1 MEASFR
7 PAILWVRLNMTFQL
21 VNHEIQKALKQED
34 ITLPQL
40 DILVCLGRTEG
51 LTLGEIGERLLVT
64 GGNIT
69 GLVDRL
75 ERSGYVYR
83 ERNQKDRRIIRAKL
97 TPKGV
102 ALHKEILPAFQK
114 RLNKIMNILPSSEQ
128 RELNRLLKRLSQSL
142 LANSGMGKAKKGR
155 RDEARHG

>member
-7 PAILWVRLNMTFQL
+7 SAILWVRLNMTFQL
-21 VNHEIQKALKQED
+21 VNHEIQKALKQEN
-34 ITLPQL
+34 ITPPQL

-83 ERNQKDRRIIRAKL
+83 ERDQKDRRIIRAKL
-97 TPKGV
+97 TPKGQAV
-102 ALHKEILPAFQK
+102 HKEILPVFQK
-114 RLNKIMNILPSSEQ
+114 CLNNIMNILPSSEQ
-128 RELNRLLKRLSQSL
+128 RLLNRLLKRLSQSL
-142 LANSGMGKAKKGR
+142 LADSGLGKTKKSKGGETR
-155 RDEARHG
+155 RG